1 MPEGRGGSETTLTVS
16 VKNPSDMP
24 RTDQPVVIPLQ
35 NYGYVASALVTHTTE
50 IPCQLDDLDQD
61 DDFDELCFLAD
72 LAPNETKTYT
82 VTLSS
87 EGEPRP
93 YPARVY
99 AEMVMGNKN
108 VKEKNKQNNFIES
121 ITARGD
127 CAYSYNLQHHH
138 GVDFESELNGIR
150 IYFDQRQTLDLYG
163 KFKKRLELQDTQFYT
178 SEEQKAQGYGDDVLW
193 VGNTFGLGAF
203 RGWDGQ
209 QPTMIDP
216 VRSRTQRVIS
226 YGPLRTIVEVID
238 RGWQLP
244 QHSTLNSQPS
254 SLNPQHS
261 SLNTK
266 LSSLNTQL
274 STLNTQLSTL
284 NTQLST
290 LNTQL
295 STLNTQINMTLR
307 YTQYAGHRDTDVDVF
322 FNRDASQYRFSTGI
336 INVKGS
342 VEFSDHRGLRA
353 CWGTDYPSTD
363 TLKWKRETVGLAVL
377 IPQQHIVSEEPANKD
392 NYAFVVAPQKTPTDD
407 LQSPVTQHQSSM
419 SYKIAYCS
427 DNETFGY
434 HSSNDW
440 FDWLKLWRKEVDTPV
455 IIEIKE

>member
-1 MPEGRGGSETTLTVS
+1 MTLCCTTFSAAQTTFTVS
-16 VKNPSDMP
+16 VKNLAVTDRS
-24 RTDQPVVIPLQ
+24 DQPVVISLQ
-35 NYGYVASALVTHTTE
+35 KYGFVSSALVAENGRE

-61 DDFDELCFLAD
+61 ETFDELCFLAD
-72 LAPNETKTYT
+72 LKAGEQKTYT
-82 VTLSS
+82 VTVSS
-87 EGEPRP
+87 EGEPRK

-99 AEMVMGNKN
+99 AEMVMGNKS

-150 IYFDQRQTLDLYG
+150 IYFDKRQTIDLYG
-163 KFKKRLELQDTQFYT
+163 KFKKRLELQATQFYT
-178 SEEQKAQGYGDDVLW
+178 SDEQKTQGYGDDVLW

-209 QPTMIDP
+209 QPTMIEP

-226 YGPLRTIVEVID
+226 YGPLRTIVEVFD

-244 QHSTLNSQPS
+244 GTPSPQPV
-254 SLNPQHS
+254 
-261 SLNTK
+261 
-266 LSSLNTQL
+266 
-274 STLNTQLSTL
+274 
-284 NTQLST
+284 
-290 LNTQL
+290 
-295 STLNTQINMTLR
+295 NMTLR

-322 FNRDASQYRFSTGI
+322 FNRDASAYRFSTGI

-342 VEFSDHRGLRA
+342 VEYSDKQGLRA

-377 IPQQHIVSEEPANKD
+377 IPRANIVSEQPANTD
-392 NYAFVVAPQKTPTDD
+392 NYAFVVAPKGK
-407 LQSPVTQHQSSM
+407 SM

-427 DNETFGY
+427 DNEEFGY
-434 HSSNDW
+434 HSAKEW
-440 FDWLKLWRKEVDTPV
+440 FDWLKLWRKEVESPLV
-455 IIEIKE
+455 VSIKD